1 MAIEQSVY
9 LIKPEGRGLAVEIKE
24 MVARSGL
31 VIVAAKTVVL
41 TEDILQQMYP
51 NLSDYLWLITC
62 GHLLNQ
68 SCEMVLVEG
77 EGAVQRLLELTGTD
91 VSPNLCAPG
100 TIRRFCRGDRL
111 SGMPSIYP
119 CRGEQEVYYFNFL
132 HRPKNQEAAWR
143 EVAIFERG

>member
-51 NLSDYLWLITC
+51 NLSGWLWQMTLC
-62 GHLLNQ
+62 HLLNYP
-68 SCEMVLVEG
+68 CEMVLVEG
-77 EGAVQRLLELTGTD
+77 EGAVQKLLELAG
-91 VSPNLCAPG
+91 VNVNPRCCKLG
-100 TIRRFCRGDRL
+100 TIRRFCYDL
-111 SGMPSIYP
+111 QSVPMFIYP
-119 CRGEQEVYYFNFL
+119 GPREQEIYYFNFL
-132 HRPKNQEAAWR
+132 HRPKNQEAAQR